1 MSFLRVFI
9 KRPVFTTMLVFVLV
23 FFGLSSLPRLGIDLL
38 PDVDLPLASVLVTWD
53 GASPEE
59 MESLVVKPIEDAAS
73 AVSGIKTITSIS
85 RPGLAQVTIEFVL
98 GTDPRM
104 AAADVREKVGG
115 IRKTLPDQID
125 EPVTQ
130 RIDITASPVVY
141 YSLSSDRRPRGEI
154 RKMANDIVKERLQ
167 QLDGVGDVSV
177 IGGSDREVQVQVD
190 PRKLDAYGLTID
202 QIIAT
207 VNSAN
212 ANTPGGYVKEK
223 GYEMVVRTLGQF
235 QTVEEVG
242 TIAVANVNN
251 QVVLLRDVATVA
263 DSYVEERTYARTDG
277 SPSVVVSIQ
286 KQSGT
291 NTVAVA
297 DSVKAEME
305 RIQQELPS
313 DIKTTIVRDG
323 SLYIKSN
330 VEDVEMSL
338 ILGGLLAVI
347 IVFLFLRDTRATM
360 IGALAIPTSVI
371 ATFSLMK
378 FGGFTLNNMSLMGL
392 SLAVGILIDDAI
404 VVVENI
410 HRHIEAGA
418 TPAEGAVSGTA
429 EISLA
434 VLATTLS
441 ILAVFIPVG
450 SMGEVI
456 GMFFRQFGLTVAFA
470 VAFSLFV
477 AFSLTPMLAARWLR
491 SPNEAAPPRPA
502 YFAAFSK
509 FVDKL
514 LDKWEH
520 GFEAFRD
527 NYRELLQW
535 SLKRPGLIV
544 GVAVMSLVVNFFFIP
559 FLGFEFQPT
568 YDSGEFNIY
577 LTAPPGTAI
586 ETMQALAEPVE
597 KEVVD
602 MTETRAAFLNIGY
615 GRNPVNKALV
625 GVKLKDTGERNR
637 TMMQIMDDLRAKFRN
652 YTGLKISVIPSSTTG
667 GRGDNRP
674 VQVGIQ
680 GDDLH
685 ILLGLSQELA
695 ERLRHVEG
703 AADVDTSASDF
714 EPEVQVVLD
723 RAKAGQAGVSADTV
737 GYVVQTAFAGNT
749 TANRYRVGDKD
760 YDIRIRL
767 KDALRLRPEDVAN
780 VRVTSKTGGQVRIGD
795 IAQVNFTSGPTEIDR
810 ENRQREIIV
819 YANNVGAS
827 AGDIIN
833 AAKSEISQMTF
844 PIGYH
849 YKFVGQTRMMNDSF
863 NEIGRA
869 LVIAVV
875 LIYMVLAA
883 QFESFI
889 HPLTIML
896 SLPFALIGAI
906 LALLVSAK
914 TINIMSLIGIIMLM
928 GLVAKNAILLVD
940 YTNTLRERD
949 GLSREAAL
957 LEAGSVRLRPILM
970 TTAAMILGM
979 LPVAFGWGAGAELRS
994 SMGVV
999 VVGGLITSTILTL
1012 VVVPQMYIFM
1022 DNLQTAWTHFRSK
1035 GKASSSKQSSGK
1047 PM

>member
-1 MSFLRVFI
+1 MSFLKVFI

-23 FFGLSSLPRLGIDLL
+23 VFGLSSLPRLGVDLM
-38 PDVDLPLASVLVTWD
+38 PDVDFPLVSVQVSWS

-59 MESLVVKPIEDAAS
+59 MESLVTKPIEDAAS
-73 AVSGIKTITSIS
+73 AVAGIKAITSIS
-85 RPGLAQVTIEFVL
+85 RAGMSQITIEFVL

-115 IRKTLPDQID
+115 IRKNLPDQID

-130 RIDITASPVVY
+130 RYDVTASPVVY
-141 YSLSSDRRPRGEI
+141 YSLSSKERPRGEI
-154 RKMANDIVKERLQ
+154 RKMANDIVKQRIQ
-167 QLDGVGDVSV
+167 QIDGVGDVA
-177 IGGSDREVQVQVD
+177 IAGGSDREIQVKID
-190 PRKLDAYGLTID
+190 PRKLDAYGLTMD

-212 ANTPGGYVKEK
+212 ANTPGGYLKEK
-223 GYEMVVRTLGQF
+223 GYEIVVRTLGQF

-242 TIAVANVNN
+242 SIAVSTQKN
-251 QVVLLRDVATVA
+251 QVVLLRDVADVR
-263 DSYVEERTYARTDG
+263 DSFEEERTYARTG
-277 SPSVVVSIQ
+277 GIPSVVVSVQ

-291 NTVAVA
+291 NTVAVSDA
-297 DSVKAEME
+297 VKSEME
-305 RIQQELPS
+305 KIEQELPS
-313 DIKTTIVRDG
+313 DVKVVIVRDG

-330 VEDVEMSL
+330 VEDVENSL
-338 ILGGLLAVI
+338 VIGGLLAVF
-347 IVFLFLRDTRATM
+347 IVFLFLRDTRATL
-360 IGALAIPTSVI
+360 IGALAIPCSVI

-378 FGGFTLNNMSLMGL
+378 VCGFTLNNMSLMGL

-410 HRHIEAGA
+410 HRHIEKGVS
-418 TPAEGAVSGTA
+418 PAEGALSGTA

-441 ILAVFIPVG
+441 ILAVFVPVG

-491 SPNEAAPPRPA
+491 PPGEVAPLRTGA
-502 YFAAFSK
+502 WGK
-509 FVDKL
+509 INDIVEKW
-514 LDKWEH
+514 LDKWENS
-520 GFEAFRD
+520 FNFIRD
-527 NYRELLQW
+527 NYREFLHW
-535 SLKRPGLIV
+535 SLKHPLLIV
-544 GVAVMSLVVNFFFIP
+544 GIAVASLVVNFMFIP

-577 LTAPPGTAI
+577 LTAPPGTSI
-586 ETMQALAEPVE
+586 EKMQEMAQPIEQ
-597 KEVVD
+597 EVLSLS
-602 MTETRAAFLNIGY
+602 ETRTAFLNIGY

-625 GVKLKDTGERNR
+625 GVKLKDSSERNR
-637 TMMQIMDDLRAKFRN
+637 NMMEIMDGLRMKFRN
-652 YTGLKISVIPSSTTG
+652 YTGMKIAVIPSSTSG
-667 GRGDNRP
+667 SRGDNRP

-680 GDDLH
+680 GDDMH
-685 ILLGLSQELA
+685 VLLQLSQELA

-703 AADVDTSASDF
+703 ASDVDTSASDY
-714 EPEVQVVLD
+714 EPEVQVILD

-737 GYVVQTAFAGNT
+737 GYVVQTAFAGNVT
-749 TANRYRVGDKD
+749 VNRYRVGDKD
-760 YDIRIRL
+760 YNIKIRL
-767 KDALRLRPEDVAN
+767 KDELRSRPEDVGN
-780 VRVTSKTGGQVRIGD
+780 LRVTTKFGNQVRIGD
-795 IAQVNFTSGPTEIDR
+795 IAQIKFSSGPTEIDR
-810 ENRQREIIV
+810 EDRQREIIV
-819 YANNVGAS
+819 YANNIGVS

-833 AAKSEISQMTF
+833 ATKKELSEMNIPF
-844 PIGYH
+844 GYH
-849 YKFVGQTRMMNDSF
+849 YKFVGSTRTMNDSF
-863 NEIGRA
+863 KEISRA
-869 LVIAVV
+869 LVIAIV

-896 SLPFALIGAI
+896 SLPFAMIGAI
-906 LALLVSAK
+906 LGLLVTGK
-914 TINIMSLIGIIMLM
+914 TINIMSAIGIIMLM

-940 YTNTLRERD
+940 YTNTLRERE
-949 GLSREAAL
+949 GLSREEAL
-957 LEAGSVRLRPILM
+957 LEAGTVRLRPILM

-979 LPVAFGWGAGAELRS
+979 LPVAFGWGTGAELRS

-1012 VVVPQMYIFM
+1012 IVVPQMYIFM
-1022 DNLQTAWTHFRSK
+1022 DKLQIFWHKFQNGTP
-1035 GKASSSKQSSGK
+1035 KQSNDK
-1047 PM
+1047 VM

>member
-23 FFGLSSLPRLGIDLL
+23 VFGLSALPRLGIDLL
-38 PDVDLPLASVLVTWD
+38 PDVDFPIVAVVVTWD

-59 MESLVVKPIEDAAS
+59 MENLVAKPIENAVS
-73 AVSGIKTITSIS
+73 AVSGIKTIKSTS
-85 RPGLAQVTIEFVL
+85 RPGLAQVVIEFVL

-115 IRKTLPDQID
+115 IRKALPDQID
-125 EPVTQ
+125 EPTTQ
-130 RIDITASPVVY
+130 RYDMTASPIVY
-141 YSLSSDRRPRGEI
+141 YSLYSDQRPRGEI
-154 RKMANDIVKERLQ
+154 RKMANDIVKDRLQ
-167 QLDGVGDVSV
+167 QLDGVGNVA
-177 IGGSDREVQVQVD
+177 ILGGSDREIQVRID
-190 PRKLDAYGLTID
+190 PRRLDAYGLTLD
-202 QIIAT
+202 QVISV

-235 QTVEEVG
+235 HNVDEIG
-242 TIAVANVNN
+242 GIAVTNINN
-251 QVVLLRDVATVA
+251 QVVFLRDVASVE
-263 DSYVEERTYARTDG
+263 DSFAEERTYAETSG
-277 SPSVVVSIQ
+277 SPSVVVSVQ

-297 DSVKAEME
+297 DAVKSEMDKIE
-305 RIQQELPS
+305 QELPG
-313 DIKTTIVRDG
+313 DVHMAVVRDG

-338 ILGGLLAVI
+338 VLGGLLAVL
-347 IVFLFLRDTRATM
+347 IVFLFLRDTRATL

-378 FGGFTLNNMSLMGL
+378 VGGFTLNNMSLMGL

-410 HRHIEAGA
+410 HRHIEEGA
-418 TPAEGAVSGTA
+418 TPAEGAVAGTA

-450 SMGEVI
+450 SMGEII

-477 AFSLTPMLAARWLR
+477 AFTLTPMLSARWLR
-491 SPNEAAPPRPA
+491 AAGEAAPKRPA
-502 YFAAFSK
+502 FIEAISRQ
-509 FVDKL
+509 VERL
-514 LDKWEH
+514 LNKWES
-520 GFEAFRD
+520 GFEALRD
-527 NYRELLQW
+527 FYRKFLQW
-535 SLKRPGLIV
+535 SLRRPVLIV
-544 GVAVMSLVVNFFFIP
+544 SVAVVSLLVNFFFVP

-568 YDSGEFNIY
+568 YDSGEFNINI
-577 LTAPPGTAI
+577 TAPPGTSI
-586 ETMQALAEPVE
+586 EQMRELSRPIEQEVLAMP
-597 KEVVD
+597 
-602 MTETRAAFLNIGY
+602 ETRVAFLNVGY
-615 GRNPVNKALV
+615 SHNPVNKALV
-625 GVKLKDTGERNR
+625 GVKLTDASDRQR
-637 TMMQIMDDLRAKFRN
+637 TMMDIMDQLRMKFRN
-652 YTGLKISVIPSSTTG
+652 YTGLKISIMSASSMG
-667 GRGDNRP
+667 GGGDNRP
-674 VQVGIQ
+674 VQVGFQ
-680 GDDLH
+680 GDDMH
-685 ILLGLSQELA
+685 ILLNLSQELA

-703 AADVDTSASDF
+703 ATDVDTSANDF
-714 EPEVQVVLD
+714 EPEVQVILD
-723 RAKAGQAGVSADTV
+723 RAKAGQAGVNADTV

-767 KDALRLRPEDVAN
+767 HDNLRLKPDDVAN
-780 VRVTSKTGGQVRIGD
+780 IRVTTKTGSQVRLGD
-795 IAQVNFTSGPTEIDR
+795 IAHVNFTSGPTEIDR
-810 ENRQREIIV
+810 EDRQREVIV
-819 YANNVGAS
+819 YANNIGVS

-833 AAKSEISQMTF
+833 ATKNEISQMNIPF
-844 PIGYH
+844 GYH
-849 YKFVGQTRMMNDSF
+849 YKFVGQTRTMNDSF
-863 NEIGRA
+863 KEIGHA
-869 LVIAVV
+869 LILAVI

-906 LALLVSAK
+906 LGLLVSAK

-949 GLSREAAL
+949 GLSREEAL
-957 LEAGSVRLRPILM
+957 LEAGTVRLRPILM

-979 LPVAFGWGAGAELRS
+979 IPIALGWGAGAELRS

-1022 DNLQTAWTHFRSK
+1022 DKLQTWWKNHGSHN
-1035 GKASSSKQSSGK
+1035 QSSGK
-1047 PM
+1047 TM

>member
-1 MSFLRVFI
+1 MNFLKVFI

-23 FFGLSSLPRLGIDLL
+23 VFGLSAIPRLGIDLM
-38 PDVDLPLASVLVTWD
+38 PDVDFPLVSVMVTWT

-59 MESLVVKPIEDAAS
+59 MESLVAKPIEDAAS
-73 AVSGIKTITSIS
+73 SVAGIKTITTLT
-85 RPGLAQVTIEFVL
+85 RPGIAQVTIEFVL

-115 IRKTLPDQID
+115 IRKKLPDQID

-130 RIDITASPVVY
+130 RYDITASPVVY
-141 YSLSSDRRPRGEI
+141 YSLSSDKRPRGEI
-154 RKMANDIVKERLQ
+154 RKMATDVVKERLQ
-167 QLDGVGDVSV
+167 QLDGVGDVA
-177 IGGSDREVQVQVD
+177 ILGGSDREIQVQVD
-190 PRKLDAYGLTID
+190 PRRLDAYNMTLD
-202 QIIAT
+202 QVISA

-212 ANTPGGYVKEK
+212 ANTPGGYVKEQ
-223 GYEMVVRTLGQF
+223 GYEMVVRTLGQYR
-235 QTVEEVG
+235 TVEEVG
-242 TIAVANVNN
+242 SIAVATVNN
-251 QVVLLRDVATVA
+251 QVVLLRDVANVA
-263 DSYVEERTYARTDG
+263 DSYAEERTYAETG
-277 SPSVVVSIQ
+277 GVPSVVVSVQ

-291 NTVAVA
+291 NTVAVSDA
-297 DSVKAEME
+297 VKAEMK
-305 RIQQELPS
+305 RIEGELPS
-313 DIKTTIVRDG
+313 DVKVTIVRDG

-330 VEDVEMSL
+330 VEDVANSL
-338 ILGGLLAVI
+338 ILGGFLAVV
-347 IVFLFLRDTRATM
+347 IVFLFLRDGRATL

-378 FGGFTLNNMSLMGL
+378 AGGFTLNNMSLMGL

-418 TPAEGAVSGTA
+418 SPAEGAFSGTA

-441 ILAVFIPVG
+441 ILAVFVPVG

-477 AFSLTPMLAARWLR
+477 AFTMTPMLSARWLKGK
-491 SPNEAAPPRPA
+491 EELAAKHQMKAKSFLGRL
-502 YFAAFSK
+502 
-509 FVDKL
+509 VDTV
-514 LDKWEH
+514 LDKWEQ
-520 GFEAFRD
+520 GFETVRD
-527 NYRELLQW
+527 TYREFLRGA
-535 SLKRPGLIV
+535 LKRPGLIV
-544 GVAVMSLVVNFFFIP
+544 AIAIASLLVNFLFVP
-559 FLGFEFQPT
+559 LLGFEFQPT

-577 LTAPPGTAI
+577 LTAPSGTSI
-586 ETMQALAEPVE
+586 EKMRQLAQPIEQTVLDLP
-597 KEVVD
+597 
-602 MTETRAAFLNIGY
+602 ETRAAFMNIGY
-615 GRNPVNKALV
+615 AQNPVNKAMI
-625 GVKLKDTGERNR
+625 GVKLVDGSDRKR
-637 TMMQIMDDLRAKFRN
+637 TMMEIMDMLRMKFRN
-652 YTGLKISVIPSSTTG
+652 YTGMKIAVIPMSTTG
-667 GRGDNRP
+667 GRGDKRP

-680 GDDLH
+680 GDDMH
-685 ILLGLSQELA
+685 VLLQLSNELA

-703 AADVDTSASDF
+703 ASDVDTSASDF

-760 YDIRIRL
+760 YDIRVRL
-767 KDALRLRPEDVAN
+767 QDKLRLRPEDVAN
-780 VRVTSKTGGQVRIGD
+780 VRVTSKSGNQVRIGD
-795 IAQVNFTSGPTEIDR
+795 IAKVNFTSGPVEIDR
-810 ENRQREIIV
+810 EDRQREIIV
-819 YANNVGAS
+819 YANNVGVS

-833 AAKSEISQMTF
+833 ATKNELSQMNF
-844 PIGYH
+844 PFGYH
-849 YKFVGQTRMMNDSF
+849 YKFVGDTRTMNDSF

-869 LVIAVV
+869 LIIAVV

-883 QFESFI
+883 EFESFI

-896 SLPFALIGAI
+896 SLPFSMIGAI
-906 LALLVSAK
+906 LGLLVTAK

-940 YTNTLRERD
+940 YTNTLREKEK
-949 GLSREAAL
+949 LSREEAL
-957 LEAGSVRLRPILM
+957 LEAGTVRLRPILM

-979 LPVAFGWGAGAELRS
+979 LPVAFGLGAGAELRS

-1012 VVVPQMYIFM
+1012 IVVPQMYIFM
-1022 DNLQTAWTHFRSK
+1022 DNLQMYWNNRKKSAGNITKTL
-1035 GKASSSKQSSGK
+1035 
-1047 PM
+1047 

>member
-1 MSFLRVFI
+1 MSFLKVFI

-23 FFGLSSLPRLGIDLL
+23 VFGLSSLPRLGIDLM
-38 PDVDLPLASVLVTWD
+38 PDVDYPLVSVQVTWT

-59 MESLVVKPIEDAAS
+59 MESLVAKPIEDAAS
-73 AVSGIKTITSIS
+73 AVAGIKTITSIS
-85 RPGLAQVTIEFVL
+85 RAGMTQVTIEFVL

-115 IRKTLPDQID
+115 IRKKLPDQID
-125 EPVTQ
+125 EPITQ
-130 RIDITASPVVY
+130 RYDVTASPVVY
-141 YSLSSDRRPRGEI
+141 YSLSSNERQRGEI
-154 RKMANDIVKERLQ
+154 RKMADDIVKQRIQ
-167 QLDGVGDVSV
+167 QIDGVGEVA
-177 IGGSDREVQVQVD
+177 IAGGSDREIQVKID

-202 QIIAT
+202 QVIAT

-212 ANTPGGYVKEK
+212 ANTPGGYLKEK
-223 GYEMVVRTLGQF
+223 GFEIVVRTLGQF
-235 QTVEEVG
+235 QTVDEVG
-242 TIAVANVNN
+242 SIAVANLNN
-251 QVVLLRDVATVA
+251 QVVLLRDVADVR
-263 DSYVEERTYARTDG
+263 DSFEEERTYARTG
-277 SPSVVVSIQ
+277 GVPSVVVSVQ

-291 NTVAVA
+291 NTVAVSDA
-297 DSVKAEME
+297 VKAEME
-305 RIQQELPS
+305 KIEQELPS
-313 DIKTTIVRDG
+313 DVKVVIVRDG

-330 VEDVEMSL
+330 VEDVENSL
-338 ILGGLLAVI
+338 IIGGLLAVL
-347 IVFLFLRDTRATM
+347 IVFLFLRDTRATL
-360 IGALAIPTSVI
+360 IGALAIPCSVI

-378 FGGFTLNNMSLMGL
+378 VCGFTLNNMSLMGL

-410 HRHIEAGA
+410 HRHIETGV
-418 TPAEGAVSGTA
+418 TPAEGAISGTA

-441 ILAVFIPVG
+441 ILAVFVPVG

-491 SPNEAAPPRPA
+491 SSGESTPPRTGVWG
-502 YFAAFSK
+502 K
-509 FVDKL
+509 VNNVVETL
-514 LDKWEH
+514 LDKWEN
-520 GFEAFRD
+520 GFNFIRD
-527 NYRELLQW
+527 NYRDFLHW
-535 SLKRPGLIV
+535 SLKHPLLIV
-544 GVAVMSLVVNFFFIP
+544 GIAVISLIVNFMFIP

-577 LTAPPGTAI
+577 LAAPPGTSI
-586 ETMQALAEPVE
+586 ETMEDMAQPIEQ
-597 KEVVD
+597 EVLSLP
-602 MTETRAAFLNIGY
+602 ETRTAFLNIGY
-615 GRNPVNKALV
+615 GRNPVNKAMV
-625 GVKLKDTGERNR
+625 GVKLKDSSERDRN
-637 TMMQIMDDLRAKFRN
+637 MIQIMDALRMKFRN
-652 YTGLKISVIPSSTTG
+652 YTGMKISVIPSSTSG
-667 GRGDNRP
+667 SRGDNRP

-680 GDDLH
+680 GDDMH
-685 ILLGLSQELA
+685 ILLQLSQELA

-703 AADVDTSASDF
+703 ASDVDTSASDY
-714 EPEVQVVLD
+714 EPEVQVILD

-760 YDIRIRL
+760 YNISIRI
-767 KDALRLRPEDVAN
+767 KDELRLRPEDVGN
-780 VRVTSKTGGQVRIGD
+780 MRVTSKSGNQVRIGD
-795 IAQVNFTSGPTEIDR
+795 IAQIKFSSGPTEIDR
-810 ENRQREIIV
+810 EDRQREVIV
-819 YANNVGAS
+819 YANNVGVS
-827 AGDIIN
+827 AGDIITATQN
-833 AAKSEISQMTF
+833 ELNQMNIPF
-844 PIGYH
+844 GYH
-849 YKFVGQTRMMNDSF
+849 YKFVGSTRTMNDSF
-863 NEIGRA
+863 KEISRA
-869 LVIAVV
+869 LIIAVV

-896 SLPFALIGAI
+896 SLPFAMIGAI
-906 LALLVSAK
+906 LGLLITGK
-914 TINIMSLIGIIMLM
+914 TINIMSAIGIIMLM

-949 GLSREAAL
+949 GLSQENAL
-957 LEAGSVRLRPILM
+957 LEAGTVRLRPILM

-979 LPVAFGWGAGAELRS
+979 LPVAFGWGTGAELRS

-1022 DNLQTAWTHFRSK
+1022 DKLQLFWHKFQNQTSEKSTDK
-1035 GKASSSKQSSGK
+1035 
-1047 PM
+1047 MM